1 MGRGVPFLGGG
12 SDEFCD
18 CSHAKKFKAV
28 DVKGMQIHNYREKES
43 HTNPDID
50 KDRTQL
56 NYDLLNDSRID
67 F

>member
-1 MGRGVPFLGGG
+1 MGVVP
-12 SDEFCD
+12 DEFCD
-18 CSHAKKFKAV
+18 YSYAKKFKAP

-43 HTNPDID
+43 RTNPDID
-50 KDRTQL
+50 EDRTQL